1 MWAANMN
8 CFLVRILVL
17 LISSLAFF
25 EPQTVTLPS
34 GAIYGAFLLSEVGKS
49 VKISLSNSRP
59 VVKALVALHEK
70 GIIHGD
76 PRVYNIVRIGE
87 TLKWIDFREY
97 RSDDAATASLMA
109 KDMQTCIKSFFKKDS
124 HRVRTL

>member
-1 MWAANMN
+1 M
-8 CFLVRILVL
+8 
-17 LISSLAFF
+17 
-25 EPQTVTLPS
+25 
-34 GAIYGAFLLSEVGKS
+34 K
-49 VKISLSNSRP
+49 
-59 VVKALVALHEK
+59 K

-124 HRVRTL
+124 QQRLVDRIFSSDAVTALLINYGNTPNEPNGLAILDNLTVMLAG